1 MKAAELIWN
10 CWENGKKINFLP
22 SKLIPFNRIDA
33 YKIQEDIQ
41 VLSNSDLV
49 GWKIAATSKDGQKH
63 IGVNGPLAG
72 RILKDKTY
80 NPNNTL
86 VLGENKM
93 AVAEPEFAFKIS
105 SNLKPTNHLYTP
117 DEVINLVDDL
127 YLAIEL
133 PDSRFED
140 FSKVGE
146 LNLIADNACAH
157 QFVISSAVKF
167 NWKTIDLS
175 QHKVK
180 IYNSNNLSHD
190 GIGENV
196 LGGPIIALTWLVNE
210 LSQNNITLDK
220 GLIVSTG
227 TCSLPLNIES
237 GDKITADFGVLGSI
251 NLSIE

>member
-1 MKAAELIWN
+1 
-10 CWENGKKINFLP
+10 
-22 SKLIPFNRIDA
+22 
-33 YKIQEDIQ
+33 
-41 VLSNSDLV
+41 
-49 GWKIAATSKDGQKH
+49 
-63 IGVNGPLAG
+63 
-72 RILKDKTY
+72 
-80 NPNNTL
+80 
-86 VLGENKM
+86 M

-117 DEVINLVDDL
+117 DEVIHLVDDL

-133 PDSRFED
+133 PDSRFKD